1 MKDSVLSKCTNWNC
15 FFFFAVW
22 VVNLVGVSFFVL
34 VFTGLLLCLD
44 ASLSG
49 LFRCFLSIEPFSLST
64 DIGLGLRLFC
74 DRNGTGAR
82 IGLGLG

>member
-1 MKDSVLSKCTNWNC
+1 M
-15 FFFFAVW
+15 
-22 VVNLVGVSFFVL
+22 
-34 VFTGLLLCLD
+34 FTGLLLCLD